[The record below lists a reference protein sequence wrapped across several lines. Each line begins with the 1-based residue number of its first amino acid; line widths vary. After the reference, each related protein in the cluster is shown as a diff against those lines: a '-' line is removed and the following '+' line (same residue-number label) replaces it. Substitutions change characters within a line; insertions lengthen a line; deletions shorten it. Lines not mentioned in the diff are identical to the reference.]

1 MGTLKTTNIQTI
13 TGSGTLTLG
22 TSGETLALGSGV
34 TSNILYPAFEARLS
48 ADQNISD
55 ATYTTVNIDTEI
67 FDTDSAFDTSTYRFT
82 PQVAGKYFVYGGIR
96 FQCSNSNNL
105 NNIVVRI
112 DKNGTVYRNTN
123 FDPNNDENIFNGFVQ
138 ATVDMNGSSDYLT
151 LVGYLSVTSGTPR
164 FDSGTSSTYF
174 GAYRIGS

>member
-1 MGTLKTTNIQTI
+1 MTIGSTNTSTI
-13 TGSGTLTLG
+13 VMPNGALSGQ
-22 TSGETLALGSGV
+22 
-34 TSNILYPAFEARLS
+34 NYPAFEARLS
-48 ADQNISD
+48 ADQTISD

-82 PQVAGKYFVYGGIR
+82 PQVAGKYFVYGSIR

-174 GAYRIGS
+174 GAYKLPGV